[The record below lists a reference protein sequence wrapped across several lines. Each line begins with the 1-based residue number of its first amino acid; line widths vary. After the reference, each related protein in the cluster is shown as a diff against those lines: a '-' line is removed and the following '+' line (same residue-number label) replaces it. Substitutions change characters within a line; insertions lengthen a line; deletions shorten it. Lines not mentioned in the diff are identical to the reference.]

1 MVKVIGV
8 GDCMVDKN
16 LTTGMMY
23 PGGQALNIAVNTKLC
38 GAQSAFIG
46 AFGDDYIA
54 DHMKK
59 TMDEIGIDY
68 SHSHFFLAH
77 TAFARYKVID
87 NDRVFQRSPNG
98 RYNPL
103 QGAIRRM
110 LAYEGFSQEDIAYI
124 KGFDVMHTSNG
135 AFIEEYLPELAGE
148 GIKISYD
155 FSLDHMKEGVMEKVC
170 PYSYFV
176 LLSCSHMT
184 TTEMQEQLIKA
195 HTLGAKICIGTRG
208 SEGSTCYD
216 GDQFYT
222 QAPHWKEHVVDTMG
236 AGDAFV
242 SAFLYDFIG
251 HDGYHA
257 KDKSEIIKH
266 ALDFAAEYSAN
277 SCMIEGSFGHGA
289 PYLSEE

>member
-68 SHSHFFLAH
+68 SHSHFYHAPN
-77 TAFARYKVID
+77 AFARYKVID

-124 KGFDVMHTSNG
+124 KGFDVMQNR
-135 AFIEEYLPELAGE
+135 
-148 GIKISYD
+148 
-155 FSLDHMKEGVMEKVC
+155 
-170 PYSYFV
+170 
-176 LLSCSHMT
+176 
-184 TTEMQEQLIKA
+184 
-195 HTLGAKICIGTRG
+195 RG
-208 SEGSTCYD
+208 RQQKPAQRCVY
-216 GDQFYT
+216 
-222 QAPHWKEHVVDTMG
+222 
-236 AGDAFV
+236 
-242 SAFLYDFIG
+242 
-251 HDGYHA
+251 
-257 KDKSEIIKH
+257 
-266 ALDFAAEYSAN
+266 
-277 SCMIEGSFGHGA
+277 
-289 PYLSEE
+289 

>member
-68 SHSHFFLAH
+68 SHSHFYHAPN
-77 TAFARYKVID
+77 AFARYKVID

-208 SEGSTCYD
+208 SEG
-216 GDQFYT
+216 FY
-222 QAPHWKEHVVDTMG
+222 
-236 AGDAFV
+236 
-242 SAFLYDFIG
+242 L
-251 HDGYHA
+251 
-257 KDKSEIIKH
+257 
-266 ALDFAAEYSAN
+266 L
-277 SCMIEGSFGHGA
+277 
-289 PYLSEE
+289 